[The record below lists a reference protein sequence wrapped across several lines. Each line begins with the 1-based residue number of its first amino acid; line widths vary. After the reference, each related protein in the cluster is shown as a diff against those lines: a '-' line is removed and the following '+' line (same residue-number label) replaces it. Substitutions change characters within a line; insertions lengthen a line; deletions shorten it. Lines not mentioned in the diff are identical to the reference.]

1 MKALKR
7 LVRFILVL
15 AVLLIVGYLAVK
27 EFKPDLLE
35 LVPGLGS
42 NQPVSDLMEVPD
54 GFEAQADYTV
64 EAGTDVSG
72 VGTVEDGFTFV
83 GVERVEFVLGYT
95 LEIPSATAEE
105 GLDPEK
111 AAMILDTVLL
121 ALKAVGFNDS
131 SVLQGMQS
139 IGEESVGITFT
150 TTWKDNLVRV
160 DAIIFRKGVTGAIAA
175 VGYIDGQHPSVSV
188 AEVASNLDEKIQ

>member
-1 MKALKR
+1 MKALRR
-7 LVRFILVL
+7 LFRFILVL
-15 AVLLIVGYLAVK
+15 AALLIVGYLAIK

-42 NQPVSDLMEVPD
+42 DQPVSDLMAVPD

-64 EAGTDVSG
+64 EAGTNVTG

-83 GVERVEFVLGYT
+83 GAEKEEFVLGYT
-95 LEIPSATAEE
+95 LAIPSATAEA
-105 GLDPEK
+105 GLGPEK
-111 AAMILDTVLL
+111 ATMILDTVLL

-131 SVLQGMQS
+131 SVLLGMQS

-150 TTWKDNLVRV
+150 TTWKDNPMRV

-175 VGYIDGQHPSVSV
+175 VGYVDGQQPSISV
-188 AEVASNLDEKIQ
+188 AEVASNLDIKIK